1 MRKHL
6 NVRSALSIPAVYLL
20 VVFSSGYDARAQS
33 ADLGPQGEK
42 VMALREELTKISADI
57 DAGVEDILDLIIPL
71 TDSTDTG
78 NKVTQLKQESMMA
91 LRKTIDYYATERQKL
106 DGELARTASGMT
118 KEQMATQVEVIDE
131 KIDQRVNEILRI
143 SASLA
148 ENQDVEKYEHTYDPY
163 SEIYNRRVTDE
174 YKQNQKVQR
183 RVVDSRDKLT
193 ESLQKSITTLKER
206 VNRYERLLPY
216 QTSESNK
223 VAINQLI
230 EETKARIS
238 DRETQLQ
245 TLGSS
250 YGQSTGSNA
259 IGDDEFKVVV
269 KMITEKKAEIRSSLD
284 LMRRV
289 KSEYDNA
296 LIRYNNARRLQNF

>member
-1 MRKHL
+1 MQS
-6 NVRSALSIPAVYLL
+6 NVRSVLSIPAALL
-20 VVFSSGYDARAQS
+20 FVTLFAGYDARAQP
-33 ADLGPQGEK
+33 ANLGPQGEK

-131 KIDQRVNEILRI
+131 KIDQRVDEILRI

-183 RVVDSRDKLT
+183 RVVDSRDNLT

-250 YGQSTGSNA
+250 YGESTGSNA